1 MSEVSRLI
9 WSHIMRVRELIHVFT
24 EAIIQ
29 RGMHHDKSKME
40 SPEIEVFEEYVP
52 KLKNSTYGSDEYQR
66 HLDMMKPTL
75 AHHYANNP
83 HHPEYYLNGVNGMT
97 LIDLVE
103 MFIDWKA
110 ASEQHDDGDL
120 IKSIEYNAKRFD
132 ISPQLCRILENTAR
146 WYDEREK

>member
-1 MSEVSRLI
+1 
-9 WSHIMRVRELIHVFT
+9 MRVRELIHVFT